1 MFDVY
6 RKTMNDS
13 QCYQL
18 CNFIFL
24 LLLPSLTSIF
34 FLFANRTMGP
44 WSILVLQP
52 RKVQMSPIL
61 CSLRSG
67 LWRLNL
73 WQLRQ
78 HPREALLAASLL
90 LKAMASS
97 MERQPACFKMAT
109 AVQTLL
115 EEVLWQGILM
125 STRLWISLLL
135 TFNIRITKLSGKHD

>member
-1 MFDVY
+1 MFDVFT
-6 RKTMNDS
+6 KSWM
-13 QCYQL
+13 
-18 CNFIFL
+18 IFSVANCAISYFCSFC
-24 LLLPSLTSIF
+24 LPKLPF

-61 CSLRSG
+61 CNLRTG

-73 WQLRQ
+73 RQLRQ
-78 HPREALLAASLL
+78 HPQEALLAASHL

-97 MERQPACFKMAT
+97 MERHRACFRMAT

-115 EEVLWQGILM
+115 EGVLWLGILM

-135 TFNIRITKLSGKHD
+135 TFNTRITKLSGKHD